1 MTNKL
6 VVIINSLT
14 KILLYE
20 MKSLVQNYSCLQ
32 NPWLGSTAPRPPF
45 SMSSVLNWICWT
57 PSRNKIPG
65 YATEWFIFFPRA
77 EASNWG
83 KHGPDVR
90 HNLLL
95 VNIWF
100 RTGGRQH
107 VCGERRS
114 KRKSNDILAGSYE
127 DTTLPYSPW
136 SWRDKRRSPFLLY
149 YQMVYISPSLL
160 CWSSS
165 WKISLAVKHRCPH
178 LTLSPWRRTFTV

>member
-32 NPWLGSTAPRPPF
+32 NPWLGSTAPRPPL
-45 SMSSVLNWICWT
+45 SLSSTEFVEPPPGTKFLGT
-57 PSRNKIPG
+57 PLSDSSSSLVQRHRTGVN
-65 YATEWFIFFPRA
+65 TC
-77 EASNWG
+77 
-83 KHGPDVR
+83 PDVR

-136 SWRDKRRSPFLLY
+136 SWRDKRRSPFLVY

-165 WKISLAVKHRCPH
+165 WKISLAVKHRCPN